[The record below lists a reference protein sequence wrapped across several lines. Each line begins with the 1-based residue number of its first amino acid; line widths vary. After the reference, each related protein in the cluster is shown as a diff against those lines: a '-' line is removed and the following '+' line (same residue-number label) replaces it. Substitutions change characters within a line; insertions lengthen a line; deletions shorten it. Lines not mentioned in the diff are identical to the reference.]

1 MLIKNLILIILY
13 VLLATTSLIYLYI
26 YKPDTTLVSK
36 NVIFLTSLLM
46 IILYIGFISYLIFT
60 DKNRNWYSY
69 ISYGISFIFI
79 SGVFYSIFS
88 IYDIY
93 KDENNKKYLY
103 SILKYISLISLVG
116 FGMLGI
122 AWLSNSSRF
131 LAIIFSILML
141 IVCFGTIGYLI
152 YDKFFKTSED
162 KKNNSLVMI
171 ALLYILSSN
180 IIVKAKEIFN
190 LFITSIKNTR
200 IEILIILII
209 QIILITVYLLIPSI
223 KSFIFNDINDN
234 KIKEIK
240 EKKTLREKTV
250 DENIK
255 MIKKDLKYLRNSFN
269 FNDELWEDIYNNSDE
284 IWKKSISDIEAYLQS
299 DNVMA
304 IQRFESLTDDP
315 NNEDKEDEQQYFRN
329 LRKFYRLFFEKKLM
343 SLEESAKHIKANVPI
358 ILEKEATLKRL
369 ENEKNLL
376 KLKGG
381 KSDNLIKVVLK
392 NPVYTN
398 ERRTYTMDKIDLGE
412 NNYNYSISSW
422 FFIHNSPPNAKVTSN
437 KFMNILNYNDK
448 PKISFNTNKNKL
460 HITYKIIDPLSANN
474 KEQKLQDN
482 SCGNVTSTN
491 NFLKC
496 TCGVDCGA
504 INTVIDCNGDQ
515 YSNDCY
521 KCQLWKNKCDKIN
534 KEDTKEK
541 TIDIYTSKNIKLQK
555 WNNLIINYSSG
566 TLDIFLN
573 GELVK
578 TINGVFSKRNNGT
591 ITVGDDNG
599 VDGGICNIIYF
610 PSLLNINHIQT
621 FYNLLKDKSP
631 PII

>member
-13 VLLATTSLIYLYI
+13 VLLATTSLTYLYI
-26 YKPDTTLVSK
+26 YKPETTLVSK
-36 NVIFLTSLLM
+36 NIIFLISLIM
-46 IILYIGFISYLIFT
+46 IVLYIGFISYLIVT
-60 DKNRNWYSY
+60 DKNINWYSY
-69 ISYGISFIFI
+69 VSYGISFIFI
-79 SGVFYSIFS
+79 SGVFYSILS
-88 IYDIY
+88 IYNIY
-93 KDENNKKYLY
+93 KDENNKQYLY

-116 FGMLGI
+116 FGILGI

-141 IVCFGTIGYLI
+141 IVCFGSIGYLI
-152 YDKFFKTSED
+152 YDKFFKSSED
-162 KKNNSLVMI
+162 KKDNSLVMI
-171 ALLYILSSN
+171 ALIYILSSN

-190 LFITSIKNTR
+190 LFVTSIKNTR
-200 IEILIILII
+200 IEILIILVI

-240 EKKTLREKTV
+240 EKKTLKEKKV

-269 FNDELWEDIYNNSDE
+269 FKDGLWEDIYNNSDE
-284 IWKKSISDIEAYLQS
+284 IWKKPISDIETYLQS
-299 DNVMA
+299 GQN
-304 IQRFESLTDDP
+304 IQEFKSLTDISK
-315 NNEDKEDEQQYFRN
+315 NE
-329 LRKFYRLFFEKKLM
+329 RKFYQLFFEKKLM
-343 SLEESAKHIKANVPI
+343 SLEESAKHIKANASI

-381 KSDNLIKVVLK
+381 KIDNLIKVVLK
-392 NPVYTN
+392 KPVYTN
-398 ERRTYTMDKIDLGE
+398 ERITYTMDKIDLGE
-412 NNYNYSISSW
+412 NNYNYSISCW

-460 HITYKIIDPLSANN
+460 QITYKIIDPLSANN

-496 TCGVDCGA
+496 TCGVDCDA
-504 INTVIDCNGDQ
+504 INTVIDCNGEQ

-541 TIDIYTSKNIKLQK
+541 VIDIYTNKNIKLQK

-578 TINGVFSKRNNGT
+578 TINSVFSKRNNGT
-591 ITVGDDNG
+591 ITIGDDDG

-610 PSLLNINHIQT
+610 YSFFLSCEAWHF
-621 FYNLLKDKSP
+621 FYQ
-631 PII
+631 